1 MDSSLIHDLLISSD
15 TGLTYGNIV
24 ITPEE
29 LEAHIAGIDII
40 DGLLVIEG
48 VKFVNANNRQYVVDQ
63 LGIRHG
69 LEELMEAA

>member
-1 MDSSLIHDLLISSD
+1 MDGGIMHNMLISSD

-24 ITPEE
+24 ITPSE
-29 LEAHIAGIDII
+29 LEKHIAGIDII

-48 VKFVNANNRQYVVDQ
+48 VKFVNLNNRQYVVDQ

>member
-1 MDSSLIHDLLISSD
+1 MDSSLKHDMLISSD

-29 LEAHIAGIDII
+29 LAAHIAGIDII

-63 LGIRHG
+63 LGIRHE
-69 LEELMEAA
+69 LPELMEAA

>member
-1 MDSSLIHDLLISSD
+1 MHEMLISSD

-24 ITPEE
+24 ITPDE
-29 LEAHIAGIDII
+29 LQKHIAGVDLI

-48 VKFVNANNRQYVVDQ
+48 VKFVNSGNRQYVVDQ
-63 LGIRHG
+63 LGIRHQ

>member
-1 MDSSLIHDLLISSD
+1 MDSSLTHDMLISSD

-29 LEAHIAGIDII
+29 LAAHIAGIDII

-63 LGIRHG
+63 LGIRHE
-69 LEELMEAA
+69 LPELMEAA

>member
-1 MDSSLIHDLLISSD
+1 MYDMLLSSD

-24 ITPEE
+24 ITPSE
-29 LEAHIAGIDII
+29 LEKYIAGIDII

-48 VKFVNANNRQYVVDQ
+48 VKFVNLDNRQYIVDQ
-63 LGIRHG
+63 LGVKHQ